1 MAHESAPALVPFDHD
16 DQCND
21 DHDNYSDFEDDYDG
35 YDDFA
40 DDVAGV
46 SRG

>member
-1 MAHESAPALVPFDHD
+1 MSAPALVPYDHD

-21 DHDNYSDFEDDYDG
+21 DDNCSDFEDDYDC

>member
-1 MAHESAPALVPFDHD
+1 MSAPALVPYDHD

-21 DHDNYSDFEDDYDG
+21 DDDCSDFEDDYDC

>member
-1 MAHESAPALVPFDHD
+1 MSAPALVPYDHD

-21 DHDNYSDFEDDYDG
+21 DDDDDDCSDFEDDYDC